1 MGRIHS
7 TVTTRHLLLTNHQMS
22 SPWKLALHS
31 VSYSGSWGQARLTT
45 EAFLRCASEL
55 GFDGVMLMAKRPHL
69 SPLDLDA
76 DARRRLRGQLEELGL
91 ELACLA
97 GYNDL
102 TLGMERPDVPMAEV
116 QVGYLVELARLCR
129 DLGGSLLRVFTGF
142 ERLDAPYDRLWRTVV
157 AGLRETA
164 RRAADVGVTLAV
176 QNHHDLAAHHL
187 SMRDLL
193 AEVDEP
199 NCRAAFDAWT
209 PALQGE
215 DLGAAVREL
224 SSWIVHTT
232 AADYQRRPRYRYQPQ
247 WVQFERGLDVMRMVP
262 MGTGCV
268 GYPAFFRALREAG
281 YSGYVAFEM
290 CAPLLGGGSEENLD
304 RCARGFRDFMG
315 SGEWCSL

>member
-1 MGRIHS
+1 MEQG
-7 TVTTRHLLLTNHQMS
+7 
-22 SPWKLALHS
+22 WKLALHS
-31 VSYSGSWGQARLTT
+31 VSYSGFWGQERLSV
-45 EAFLRCASEL
+45 EAFLRRARTL

-76 DARRRLRGQLEELGL
+76 DARARLRGQREDLGL

-97 GYNDL
+97 GYNDF
-102 TLGMERPDVPMAEV
+102 TLGMERPDVPMGEI
-116 QVGYLVELARLCR
+116 QVGYLAELARLTR
-129 DLGGSLLRVFTGF
+129 DLGGSLLRVFTAF
-142 ERLDAPYDRLWRTVV
+142 ERADAPYDRLWQTTV

-164 RRAADVGVTLAV
+164 RRAADLGVTLAV
-176 QNHHDLAAHHL
+176 QNHHDVAAHHL

-215 DLGAAVREL
+215 DLAAAVKAMAP
-224 SSWIVHTT
+224 WIVHTT

-247 WVQFERGLDVMRMVP
+247 WVQFAREADAMRMVG
-262 MGTGCV
+262 MGEGCV
-268 GYPAFFRALREAG
+268 DYPAFFRVLRA
-281 YSGYVAFEM
+281 SGYQGTVAFEM

-304 RCARGFRDFMG
+304 RTAAGFLEYMRR
-315 SGEWCSL
+315 GEW